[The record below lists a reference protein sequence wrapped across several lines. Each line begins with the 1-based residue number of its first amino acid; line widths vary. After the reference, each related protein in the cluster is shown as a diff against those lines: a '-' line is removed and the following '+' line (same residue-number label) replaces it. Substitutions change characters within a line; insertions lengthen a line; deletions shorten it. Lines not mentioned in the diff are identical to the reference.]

1 MNVGSRTAD
10 ALLAVLLSVA
20 IPACSRS
27 SEGPPLATTSP
38 FANAPHANAPHAN
51 APLANASLA
60 NAPPLVKTPPL
71 ANAPLLARTQ
81 VSEAVANKRG
91 GAVPPELR
99 ADYIHTVQAR
109 AAAAYPVEPMA
120 AKSLRL
126 RSPAQRLRAELSPEG
141 VQITNTAIGGARGG
155 LALEGFGCEQQRAA
169 VRAAVPRAQGNR
181 GEYERGELLEW
192 YVSGPLG
199 LEQGFT
205 VAAPPP
211 CRAQGGGAVVV
222 ELAVR
227 GLSAEFA
234 AEGARVELRDRT
246 TRGGITYSD
255 LFARDAKERTV
266 AATMTVKGKR
276 LLLHI
281 DDAGAVYPLQIAA
294 LLSTQQPKLVAAD
307 GAAYDRFGHSV
318 AVSGNTAVVGAD
330 RNDEKGPDAGAA
342 YVFVRSGTTWIQE
355 AKLTAADGH
364 ANDYFGVAVAVS
376 GDTVLVG
383 AMFNDDVKSDAG
395 AAYVFVRSG
404 TSWTQQAKLL
414 AADAASSDQL
424 GISVALSG
432 DTALVGTVEH
442 ADHGKRSGAA
452 YVFVRSGT
460 SWSQEA
466 KLTAADGAALDQF
479 GISVAV
485 SENTA
490 LIGAV
495 GDDDHG
501 PGSGSAYVFAR
512 SGASWSQEAKLTAGD
527 GAKGDNFGVS
537 VAVSGNTALVG
548 ANLADARGPDS
559 GSAYVFVRSGTSW
572 SQQAK
577 LTAADGANGDNFG
590 ASVALLEDT
599 ALVGVP
605 NDRHLG
611 ASSGSAYVFARSGT
625 SWNQEVK
632 LTAADA
638 ASADLFGVSVAFSE
652 NTALVGAVCD
662 GDLGS
667 SSGSAYMYTPPRR
680 RATTAMPEKA
690 STERL

>member
-10 ALLAVLLSVA
+10 ALLAALLLVA
-20 IPACSRS
+20 ISACSRS
-27 SEGPPLATTSP
+27 SEGSPPRATASP
-38 FANAPHANAPHAN
+38 FANAPLTN
-51 APLANASLA
+51 APL
-60 NAPPLVKTPPL
+60 PKVPPL
-71 ANAPLLARTQ
+71 AKAPPPAKLHVT
-81 VSEAVANKRG
+81 EAVANQAAGKT
-91 GAVPPELR
+91 PPELR
-99 ADYIHTVQAR
+99 ADYIRTVQGR
-109 AAAAYPVEPMA
+109 AAEAYRVEPMA
-120 AKSLRL
+120 AKSLRM

-141 VQITNTAIGGARGG
+141 VQITNTSIGGARGG
-155 LALEGFGCEQQRAA
+155 LALVGLGCEQQRVA
-169 VRAAVPRAQGNR
+169 VRAASPRAVGNR
-181 GEYERGELLEW
+181 GEYDRGELLEW
-192 YVSGPLG
+192 YASGPLG
-199 LEQGFT
+199 LEHGFT
-205 VAAPPP
+205 LATPPP

-227 GLSAEFA
+227 GLSAAFV
-234 AEGARVELRDRT
+234 AEGERVELRDRT

-266 AATMTVKGKR
+266 AATMTVNGKR

-281 DDAGAVYPLQIAA
+281 DDAGAVYPLQIAS
-294 LLSTQQPKLVAAD
+294 LLSTQQPKLLASD

-318 AVSGNTAVVGAD
+318 AVSGDTAVVGAD

-342 YVFVRSGTTWIQE
+342 YVFVRSGTTWIQQ

-364 ANDYFGVAVAVS
+364 ANDYFGVAVAIS
-376 GDTVLVG
+376 GDTLLVG
-383 AMFNDDVKSDAG
+383 AMFNDDTKSDAG

-414 AADAASSDQL
+414 AADAASSKQL

-432 DTALVGTVEH
+432 DTALVGAVED

-452 YVFVRSGT
+452 YVFVRSDT
-460 SWSQEA
+460 SWTQQA

-479 GISVAV
+479 GISLSVAG
-485 SENTA
+485 NTA
-490 LIGAV
+490 LIGAA
-495 GDDDHG
+495 GDDEHG

-512 SGASWSQEAKLTAGD
+512 SGTSWSQQAKLTAAD
-527 GAKGDNFGVS
+527 GAAADQFGIS
-537 VAVSGNTALVG
+537 VAVSGDTALVG
-548 ANLADARGPDS
+548 ANLADARGLDS

-611 ASSGSAYVFARSGT
+611 AASGSAYLFVRGGT
-625 SWNQEVK
+625 SWSQEAK

-638 ASADLFGVSVAFSE
+638 TSADLFGASVAFSDH
-652 NTALVGAVCD
+652 TALVGAVCD

-667 SSGSAYMYTPPRR
+667 SSGSAYMYTPPPR
-680 RATTAMPEKA
+680 RAITAIPGKT
-690 STERL
+690 STERM